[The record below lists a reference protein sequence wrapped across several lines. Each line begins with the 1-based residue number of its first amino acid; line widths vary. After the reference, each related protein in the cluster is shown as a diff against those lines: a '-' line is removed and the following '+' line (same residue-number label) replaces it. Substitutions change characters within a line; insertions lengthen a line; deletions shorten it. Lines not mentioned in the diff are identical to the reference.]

1 MLAKN
6 KKAYFDYH
14 ILEKIEAGV
23 QLYGHEVKSVRQ
35 GKISLAG
42 SYISVKDGEVFLIN
56 CDIAPY
62 QPRNIPFD
70 YNTKRD
76 RKLLL
81 HKKEIAKLATKA
93 EEKGVTV
100 IPLRVYDTR
109 GLIKLEIGI
118 AKGKKKWDKRET
130 IKRRDTERKMRQ
142 EMKKSGP

>member
-23 QLYGHEVKSVRQ
+23 QLYGHEVKAARQ

-42 SYISVKDGEVFLIN
+42 SYVTVKEGEVFMIN

-62 QPRNIPFD
+62 QPKNVPYD
-70 YNTKRD
+70 YNIKRD

-81 HKKEIAKLATKA
+81 NKKEISKLATKA

-100 IPLRVYDTR
+100 IPLRVYETR
-109 GLIKLEIGI
+109 GLIKVEIGI
-118 AKGKKKWDKRET
+118 VKGKKKWDKREA
-130 IKRRDTERKMRQ
+130 IKRRDVDRKIR
-142 EMKKSGP
+142 EVTN